1 MNPIHE
7 QQIDQR
13 IEDLFPIEN
22 FYFYKIFDER
32 HGDKE
37 YVKKRNEKELE
48 ELLKL
53 IQDNMAS
60 KRYYIK
66 EGLLEPVQISE
77 EERDLIIE
85 GMLASIGK
93 IFEEVNKSKDI
104 CLDITGNVNPMLK
117 ERLEETVEFF
127 KKFNDL
133 LTDKPYTLQKCSL
146 QGIVLAKEI
155 ISKARDEANE

>member
-1 MNPIHE
+1 MNPMHE
-7 QQIDQR
+7 KQIDQR

-22 FYFYKIFDER
+22 FYFYKIFDEN

-53 IQDNMAS
+53 IKDNMAS

-85 GMLASIGK
+85 GMLASIAK
-93 IFEEVNKSKDI
+93 IFEEVYKSKDI
-104 CLDITGNVNPMLK
+104 CLDITGNVSPML
-117 ERLEETVEFF
+117 
-127 KKFNDL
+127 
-133 LTDKPYTLQKCSL
+133 
-146 QGIVLAKEI
+146 
-155 ISKARDEANE
+155 

>member
-7 QQIDQR
+7 KQIDQR
-13 IEDLFPIEN
+13 IEDLFPLES
-22 FYFYKIFDER
+22 FYFYKIFNEK

-37 YVKKRNEKELE
+37 YVRKRNEKEIE

-53 IQDNMAS
+53 IRDNIAS
-60 KRYYIK
+60 KRYFIE

-93 IFEEVNKSKDI
+93 IVEEVNKSKDI
-104 CLDITGNVNPMLK
+104 CLDITGNVSPILK
-117 ERLEETVEFF
+117 
-127 KKFNDL
+127 
-133 LTDKPYTLQKCSL
+133 
-146 QGIVLAKEI
+146 
-155 ISKARDEANE
+155 